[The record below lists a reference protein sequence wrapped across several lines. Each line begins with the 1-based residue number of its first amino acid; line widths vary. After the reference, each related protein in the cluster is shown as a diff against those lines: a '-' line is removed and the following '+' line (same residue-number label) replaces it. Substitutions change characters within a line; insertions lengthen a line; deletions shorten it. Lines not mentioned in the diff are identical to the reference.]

1 MSEHLVL
8 VVVEPY
14 WNHVSCHV
22 CIFAYERTATAR
34 TKNDADGAKWGHST
48 TTTRTREDA
57 SRRARAVDGR
67 RETRARGLSARALST
82 RALTSRLRASASP
95 RVALARA
102 RASRTL
108 DASSSASASASVRR
122 ARRRRRRAR
131 ASSESA
137 FETEEYC
144 ALVNERNEVIGSAT
158 RRETVSSRA
167 LGRGAFGVVLKR
179 APVDARARDD
189 GSASTSASDT
199 FTALVTRRSARKDV
213 WPNALDAV
221 TSGVCQRDDASYETT
236 MRREL
241 EEELG
246 VGADDVV
253 SLTRMFTFPY
263 EDRYMRVWG
272 ACFEIILR
280 DDAEVAY
287 VDGEVQTGAFERL
300 DDLAVNL
307 RDGREGDKFTPIG
320 KYVLRSYLAYKST
333 GTTPPSEW
341 DDRHVEE

>member
-1 MSEHLVL
+1 MGSHYDDHT
-8 VVVEPY
+8 P
-14 WNHVSCHV
+14 
-22 CIFAYERTATAR
+22 AR
-34 TKNDADGAKWGHST
+34 G
-48 TTTRTREDA
+48 RIA
-57 SRRARAVDGR
+57 SSARAVDGR
-67 RETRARGLSARALST
+67 RETRARRLSARDMST

-108 DASSSASASASVRR
+108 DTSSSVRR
-122 ARRRRRRAR
+122 ARRRRRAR

-179 APVDARARDD
+179 TPVDARERDD

>member
-1 MSEHLVL
+1 MGSQYDDHA
-8 VVVEPY
+8 P
-14 WNHVSCHV
+14 
-22 CIFAYERTATAR
+22 AR
-34 TKNDADGAKWGHST
+34 G
-48 TTTRTREDA
+48 RIA
-57 SRRARAVDGR
+57 SHRIARAVDGR
-67 RETRARGLSARALST
+67 RETRARGLSARDMST

-253 SLTRMFTFPY
+253 SL
-263 EDRYMRVWG
+263 
-272 ACFEIILR
+272 
-280 DDAEVAY
+280 
-287 VDGEVQTGAFERL
+287 RL
-300 DDLAVNL
+300 FYA
-307 RDGREGDKFTPIG
+307 
-320 KYVLRSYLAYKST
+320 
-333 GTTPPSEW
+333 TTPRWRTWTARCRRARSNVSTIS
-341 DDRHVEE
+341 R

>member
-1 MSEHLVL
+1 MMVRNGVTLRRPH
-8 VVVEPY
+8 
-14 WNHVSCHV
+14 
-22 CIFAYERTATAR
+22 ARAR
-34 TKNDADGAKWGHST
+34 THRFERARGRR
-48 TTTRTREDA
+48 TTRTLD
-57 SRRARAVDGR
+57 
-67 RETRARGLSARALST
+67 
-82 RALTSRLRASASP
+82 TSS
-95 RVALARA
+95 
-102 RASRTL
+102 
-108 DASSSASASASVRR
+108 SVRR
-122 ARRRRRRAR
+122 ARRRRRAR

-137 FETEEYC
+137 DETAEKTEEYC

-179 APVDARARDD
+179 APVDARAREDA
-189 GSASTSASDT
+189 SASPSASDT

-263 EDRYMRVWG
+263 EDRYMRVGG

-320 KYVLRSYLAYKST
+320 KYVLRSYLTYKST

>member
-1 MSEHLVL
+1 M
-8 VVVEPY
+8 
-14 WNHVSCHV
+14 
-22 CIFAYERTATAR
+22 
-34 TKNDADGAKWGHST
+34 
-48 TTTRTREDA
+48 
-57 SRRARAVDGR
+57 
-67 RETRARGLSARALST
+67 
-82 RALTSRLRASASP
+82 
-95 RVALARA
+95 
-102 RASRTL
+102 
-108 DASSSASASASVRR
+108 
-122 ARRRRRRAR
+122 
-131 ASSESA
+131 
-137 FETEEYC
+137 
-144 ALVNERNEVIGSAT
+144 NERNEVIGSAT

-179 APVDARARDD
+179 APVDARAREDA
-189 GSASTSASDT
+189 SASTSASDT

>member
-1 MSEHLVL
+1 M
-8 VVVEPY
+8 
-14 WNHVSCHV
+14 
-22 CIFAYERTATAR
+22 
-34 TKNDADGAKWGHST
+34 
-48 TTTRTREDA
+48 
-57 SRRARAVDGR
+57 
-67 RETRARGLSARALST
+67 
-82 RALTSRLRASASP
+82 
-95 RVALARA
+95 
-102 RASRTL
+102 
-108 DASSSASASASVRR
+108 
-122 ARRRRRRAR
+122 
-131 ASSESA
+131 
-137 FETEEYC
+137 
-144 ALVNERNEVIGSAT
+144 NERNEVIGSAT
-158 RRETVSSRA
+158 RRETVSSRT

-179 APVDARARDD
+179 TPVDARERDD

-199 FTALVTRRSARKDV
+199 FTALVTRRSASKDV

>member
-1 MSEHLVL
+1 M
-8 VVVEPY
+8 
-14 WNHVSCHV
+14 
-22 CIFAYERTATAR
+22 
-34 TKNDADGAKWGHST
+34 
-48 TTTRTREDA
+48 
-57 SRRARAVDGR
+57 
-67 RETRARGLSARALST
+67 ST

-108 DASSSASASASVRR
+108 DASSSASASASASVRR

>member
-1 MSEHLVL
+1 MGSHYDDHA
-8 VVVEPY
+8 P
-14 WNHVSCHV
+14 
-22 CIFAYERTATAR
+22 AR
-34 TKNDADGAKWGHST
+34 G
-48 TTTRTREDA
+48 RIA
-57 SRRARAVDGR
+57 SSARAVDGR
-67 RETRARGLSARALST
+67 RETRARGLSARDMST

-108 DASSSASASASVRR
+108 DASASASAS
-122 ARRRRRRAR
+122 
-131 ASSESA
+131 
-137 FETEEYC
+137 ETEEYC

>member
-14 WNHVSCHV
+14 WNHVSRHV

-67 RETRARGLSARALST
+67 RETRARGLSARDMST

-167 LGRGAFGVVLKR
+167 LGRGASESCSNAR
-179 APVDARARDD
+179 PSTRAR
-189 GSASTSASDT
+189 
-199 FTALVTRRSARKDV
+199 
-213 WPNALDAV
+213 
-221 TSGVCQRDDASYETT
+221 ETT
-236 MRREL
+236 GPRRRPRPILSPRSSRVEAR
-241 EEELG
+241 G
-246 VGADDVV
+246 KTCGR
-253 SLTRMFTFPY
+253 TR
-263 EDRYMRVWG
+263 
-272 ACFEIILR
+272 
-280 DDAEVAY
+280 
-287 VDGEVQTGAFERL
+287 
-300 DDLAVNL
+300 
-307 RDGREGDKFTPIG
+307 
-320 KYVLRSYLAYKST
+320 ST
-333 GTTPPSEW
+333 
-341 DDRHVEE
+341 R